1 MGLDLPSV
9 LPVFALLLFLYILL
23 RKPKSSRKQPPKA
36 GGGWPIIGHLLLLG
50 GSQPPHITLGKMA
63 DKYGPIFTIQIGV
76 HKTLIVSG
84 WEMAKECFTTND
96 KAFANRPKSVAIEIM
111 GYNYAMFGF
120 GPYGSY
126 WRHLRKI
133 ATLELLT
140 HNRLSMSSHIRESE
154 VKGAIKEVYEMWV
167 KDKKVMVEMK
177 KWFGDIALN
186 VSFRIIFGKR
196 FLGTSSN
203 EESEENDRCRRALRD
218 FFALAGTFVA
228 SDAIPWLGWLDMGGY
243 EKLMRKTGKDL
254 DELAENWLEEH
265 KRKRGCGQLPKAD
278 QDFMDVMISIL
289 DAAEDISSN
298 FDADTINKATCLTFI
313 LGATDTTMVTMT
325 WGLALLLNNRDT
337 LKKVQEELDEHVG
350 RQRQVKESDLKNL
363 VYLQAIIKETL
374 RLYPALPLLAPHEA
388 IEDCNVDGY
397 DVVAGTRLLVNVSK
411 LHRDQRVWSDPD
423 EFKPERFLTD
433 HKDIDLRGHNF
444 EFIPFGSG
452 RRICPGI
459 SFALQA
465 MQLTLANLLQ
475 GFDLTT
481 PFDEPV
487 DMLETIGLTNL
498 KAMPLD
504 VLLNPRLPSK
514 AYE

>member
-9 LPVFALLLFLYILL
+9 LLVFVILLFLYVLL
-23 RKPKSSRKQPPKA
+23 RKPKSSRKQPPEA

-50 GSQPPHITLGKMA
+50 GSQPPHTTLGKMA
-63 DKYGPIFTIQIGV
+63 NKYGPIFTIQIGV

-96 KAFANRPKSVAIEIM
+96 KAFATRPKSVAIEIM

-120 GPYGSY
+120 APYGSY

-140 HNRLSMSSHIRESE
+140 NNRLTMSSHVRESE

-186 VSFRIIFGKR
+186 VLFRLVFGKR

-203 EESEENDRCRRALRD
+203 EESEENDRCRRALTD

-228 SDAIPWLGWLDMGGY
+228 SDAIPWLRWLDLGGY
-243 EKLMRKTGKDL
+243 EKVMRKTAKDL
-254 DELAENWLEEH
+254 DELAEKWLEEH
-265 KRKRGCGQLPKAD
+265 KQNRGSGQLPKAD

-289 DAAEDISSN
+289 DAAEEIPSN

-313 LGATDTTMVTMT
+313 LAATDTTMVTMT
-325 WGLALLLNNRDT
+325 WALALLLNNRDT

-350 RQRQVKESDLKNL
+350 RQRQVKESDLENL

-374 RLYPALPLLAPHEA
+374 RLYPAGPLSVPHEA
-388 IEDCNVDGY
+388 IEDCNVGGY
-397 DVVAGTRLLVNVSK
+397 DVVAGTRLLVNLSK
-411 LHRDQRVWSDPD
+411 LHRDPRVWLDPD

-433 HKDIDLRGHNF
+433 HKDIDLRGQNF

-459 SFALQA
+459 SFALRA
-465 MQLTLANLLQ
+465 MQLTLANLLH

-487 DMLETIGLTNL
+487 DMRESIGLTNL
-498 KAMPLD
+498 KATPLD
-504 VLLNPRLPSK
+504 VFLNPRLPTE
-514 AYE
+514 AYG